1 MAADMKFDFS
11 FGRNEM
17 LSMKLKFASL
27 AAMATVGLIATSAEA
42 EDLTLWTL
50 NFDNNAANVALK
62 KVASDFETA
71 NPGTHVEIVQR
82 GIDEHKTALRV
93 AAGSSKGPD
102 IFFSWAGLGLGGEYV
117 KAGLALPMDKYY
129 TQYKWADEL
138 LPSAA
143 AFADLYPGGK
153 YGVPFTFKGE
163 AVYYNKKLFQQAG
176 ITEEPKTYEEFVA
189 DAAKLKTAGIPAF
202 TFGGSVNWH
211 VMRLMDVLLETKCG
225 ADKHDALMSMK
236 VDWTKESCAT
246 DAFTEFAKWTKD
258 YTLQPFMGIDN
269 KQSYSLFTAG
279 RAAMM
284 LEGDWLVSQLDGT
297 GANLDDY
304 GMFPF
309 PTNTDRLY
317 GFAEYNYI
325 STKSKNPDLAAKFL
339 DYFLSTKV
347 QQDTLGQFSST
358 SINKNVH
365 YENQK
370 PLEAK
375 WLDVFNKY
383 SKVYMNGDQAFPL
396 DVTTEYFRVINDVA
410 AGNIQP
416 ADAAKQLQT
425 FIAGRT

>member
-1 MAADMKFDFS
+1 MAINFNYARWL
-11 FGRNEM
+11 GAAAITA
-17 LSMKLKFASL
+17 ASL
-27 AAMATVGLIATSAEA
+27 AATHAAA

-50 NFDNNAANVALK
+50 NFDNGAANTALQ
-62 KVASDFETA
+62 KVANDFEAT

-102 IFFSWAGLGLGGEYV
+102 IYFSWAGLGLGGEYV
-117 KAGLALPMDKYY
+117 KAGLSLPLDKYY
-129 TQYKWADEL
+129 TQYKWNDEL

-153 YGVPFTFKGE
+153 HGVPFTFKGE
-163 AVYYNKKLFQQAG
+163 AIYYNKKLFQKAG
-176 ITEEPKTYEEFVA
+176 ITEEPKTYEDLLA
-189 DAAKLKTAGIPAF
+189 DAEKLKAAKIPAF

-225 ADKHDALMSMK
+225 ADKHDALMAMK
-236 VDWTKESCAT
+236 SDWTKEPCAT
-246 DAFTEFAKWTKD
+246 DAFAEFAKWTKD
-258 YTLQPFMGIDN
+258 YTLKPFMGISN
-269 KQSYSLFTAG
+269 QQSYTLFVAG

-284 LEGDWLVSQLDGT
+284 LEGDWLVSQLSGSKVD
-297 GANLDDY
+297 LDDY
-304 GMFPF
+304 GVVPF
-309 PTNTDRLY
+309 PTNTNRLY

-347 QQDTLGQFSST
+347 QQDLVGQISST
-358 SINKNVH
+358 SVNKNVQ
-365 YENQK
+365 YSNLK

-375 WLDVFNKY
+375 WLDIFKTY

-410 AGNIQP
+410 SGNIQP
-416 ADAAKQLQT
+416 ADAAKQLQA

>member
-1 MAADMKFDFS
+1 MAINSKYARWFGAAAIAVAAFS
-11 FGRNEM
+11 
-17 LSMKLKFASL
+17 
-27 AAMATVGLIATSAEA
+27 ATNVAA

-50 NFDNNAANVALK
+50 NFDNGAANGALK
-62 KVASDFETA
+62 KVATDFEAA
-71 NPGTHVEIVQR
+71 NPGTHIEIVQR
-82 GIDEHKTALRV
+82 GVDEHKTALRV

-102 IFFSWAGLGLGGEYV
+102 IYFSWAGLGLGGEYV
-117 KAGLALPMDKYY
+117 KAGLSLPLDKYY
-129 TQYKWADEL
+129 TQYKWNDEL

-153 YGVPFTFKGE
+153 HGVPFTFKGE
-163 AVYYNKKLFQQAG
+163 AIYYNKKLFQKAG
-176 ITEEPKTYEEFVA
+176 ITQEPKTYEELLA
-189 DAAKLKTAGIPAF
+189 DAEKLKTAGIPAF

-225 ADKHDALMSMK
+225 ADKHDALMAMK
-236 VDWTKESCAT
+236 TDWTKEPCAT

-258 YTLQPFMGIDN
+258 YTLKPFMGISN
-269 KQSYSLFTAG
+269 QQSYTLFVAG

-284 LEGDWLVSQLDGT
+284 LEGDWLVSQLSGSKV
-297 GANLDDY
+297 NLDDY
-304 GMFPF
+304 GVVPF
-309 PTNTDRLY
+309 PTNTNRLY

-325 STKSKNPDLAAKFL
+325 STKSKDPDLAAKFL

-347 QQDTLGQFSST
+347 QQDLVGQISSI
-358 SINKNVH
+358 SVNKNVQ
-365 YENQK
+365 YTDQK

-375 WLDVFNKY
+375 WLDIFKTY

-410 AGNIQP
+410 SGNIQP

>member
-1 MAADMKFDFS
+1 MI
-11 FGRNEM
+11 G
-17 LSMKLKFASL
+17 LSTRL
-27 AAMATVGLIATSAEA
+27 TSASVA
-42 EDLTLWTL
+42 AIVVAGLFATMAKADDLTIWTL

-62 KVASDFETA
+62 KVASDFEAA
-71 NPGTHVEIVQR
+71 NAGTHVEIVQR

-102 IFFSWAGLGLGGEYV
+102 IYFSWAGLGLGGEYV

-129 TQYKWADEL
+129 AQYKWSDEL

-153 YGVPFTFKGE
+153 HGVPFTFKGE

-176 ITEEPKTYEEFVA
+176 IADEPKTYDDFVA
-189 DAAKLKTAGIPAF
+189 DAAKLKAAGIPAF

-225 ADKHDALMSMK
+225 AEKHDALMQMK
-236 VDWTKESCAT
+236 ADWTKEACAT
-246 DAFTEFAKWTKD
+246 DAFAEFSKWTKD

-284 LEGDWLVSQLDGT
+284 LEGDWLVSQLEGT

-358 SINKNVH
+358 SVNKNVH

-375 WLDVFNKY
+375 WLEVFNKY
-383 SKVYMNGDQAFPL
+383 NKVYMNGDQAFPL